1 MKDHSE
7 PAPTEG
13 TAAERL
19 ARAAHAAQQLCDT
32 LWEALHEELRDPD
45 AERTRELSGRL
56 AEVASTV
63 ALLAAG
69 DFHAVAPA
77 EEPVAAE
84 EPAAPTVERRI
95 PPTPSESPQAD
106 TRSAPDLR
114 LAPHP
119 PAVPEPSMQ
128 EDRRVTPKPS
138 VGSERTSAF
147 DRTSELERPSA
158 FERSSA
164 SERSPAPEPPSSLH
178 RSGGSGSPGTQG
190 LPPRPDTPVALQPI
204 PTRAGDYTFT
214 KLVDEHAQGAAAEP
228 EDTLAAEIEI
238 RDVRREEGPSAWVS
252 SVGRLLARHGQDGL
266 PFAVLL
272 VEIVDVARLERS
284 ETPHDLHGLVAQVES
299 ALGRGMRSSDELS
312 RETLGRYWLVAPE
325 TNGTGARMLAER
337 LARLVRT
344 SAVHRG
350 VPLEV
355 AIGIA
360 VCPDDGTEAPALAA
374 RADLGVYSA
383 RATGRSIAHTEPP
396 SQR

>member
-1 MKDHSE
+1 
-7 PAPTEG
+7 
-13 TAAERL
+13 
-19 ARAAHAAQQLCDT
+19 
-32 LWEALHEELRDPD
+32 
-45 AERTRELSGRL
+45 
-56 AEVASTV
+56 
-63 ALLAAG
+63 
-69 DFHAVAPA
+69 
-77 EEPVAAE
+77 
-84 EPAAPTVERRI
+84 VERRTPVEPAQ
-95 PPTPSESPQAD
+95 PPAPQSD
-106 TRSAPDLR
+106 SRPTPDLR

-119 PAVPEPSMQ
+119 SAASGSPHGVE
-128 EDRRVTPKPS
+128 RRSTPDLS
-138 VGSERTSAF
+138 S
-147 DRTSELERPSA
+147 
-158 FERSSA
+158 FESSA
-164 SERSPAPEPPSSLH
+164 TAEPATVSETSTVSEPPSSLH
-178 RSGGSGSPGTQG
+178 RPAQPE
-190 LPPRPDTPVALQPI
+190 PPAALQPI

-214 KLVDEHAQGAAAEP
+214 KLVDEHHTTSPIEP
-228 EDTLAAEIEI
+228 VEPVEQPPAEIEI

-252 SVGRLLARHGQDGL
+252 SVGRLLTRHAEDGL

-299 ALGRGMRSSDELS
+299 ALGRGMRGSDRLS

-344 SAVHRG
+344 SATHRG

-383 RATGRSIAHTEPP
+383 RATGRSISHTDPP
-396 SQR
+396 QR

>member
-1 MKDHSE
+1 L
-7 PAPTEG
+7 T
-13 TAAERL
+13 ERL
-19 ARAAHAAQQLCDT
+19 ERAARAAQQLCDA
-32 LWEALHEELRDPD
+32 LWESLHEELRDPS
-45 AERTRELSGRL
+45 AKRIGELSARL
-56 AEVASTV
+56 AEVSSTV
-63 ALLAAG
+63 ALLVVEESGVAAPPNE
-69 DFHAVAPA
+69 APA
-77 EEPVAAE
+77 SAA
-84 EPAAPTVERRI
+84 VDRRT
-95 PPTPSESPQAD
+95 PLEPTPSESPSTD
-106 TRSAPDLR
+106 SRSGPDLR

-119 PAVPEPSMQ
+119 PADPEPSRSD
-128 EDRRVTPKPS
+128 ERR
-138 VGSERTSAF
+138 
-147 DRTSELERPSA
+147 L
-158 FERSSA
+158 
-164 SERSPAPEPPSSLH
+164 APEPSAA
-178 RSGGSGSPGTQG
+178 TG
-190 LPPRPDTPVALQPI
+190 LPPQPDTPVALQPI

-214 KLVDEHAQGAAAEP
+214 KLVDEHAPSESAEP
-228 EDTLAAEIEI
+228 ATPQIEI

-252 SVGRLLARHGQDGL
+252 SVGRLLVRHAQDGL

-299 ALGRGMRSSDELS
+299 ALGRGMRSTDELS

-344 SAVHRG
+344 SATHRG

-383 RATGRSIAHTEPP
+383 RATGRSIAHTDPP
-396 SQR
+396 PQR

>member
-1 MKDHSE
+1 V
-7 PAPTEG
+7 
-13 TAAERL
+13 AERL
-19 ARAAHAAQQLCDT
+19 ARAARAAQQLCDV
-32 LWEALHEELRDPD
+32 LWEALHEELRHPN
-45 AERTRELSGRL
+45 AERITQLSERL
-56 AEVASTV
+56 AEVSSTV
-63 ALLAAG
+63 AMLAA
-69 DFHAVAPA
+69 
-77 EEPVAAE
+77 
-84 EPAAPTVERRI
+84 AAPHAAAPDTPAVERRT
-95 PPTPSESPQAD
+95 PPVPSGPEPSPPEPPQSD
-106 TRSAPDLR
+106 PRPTPDLR

-119 PAVPEPSMQ
+119 PATPEPPQ
-128 EDRRVTPKPS
+128 RGERR
-138 VGSERTSAF
+138 A
-147 DRTSELERPSA
+147 
-158 FERSSA
+158 
-164 SERSPAPEPPSSLH
+164 APEP
-178 RSGGSGSPGTQG
+178 
-190 LPPRPDTPVALQPI
+190 PVALQPI

-214 KLVDEHAQGAAAEP
+214 KLVDEHDTPSPIEP
-228 EDTLAAEIEI
+228 VEPPAAEIEI

-252 SVGRLLARHGQDGL
+252 SVGALLARHAEDGL

-299 ALGRGMRSSDELS
+299 AIGCGMRASDQLS

-344 SAVHRG
+344 SASHRG

-383 RATGRSIAHTEPP
+383 RATGRSIAHTDPP
-396 SQR
+396 A